1 MISQANGRAQKR
13 AAGQSQLGF
22 QAALEKSAQD
32 RRSLGSAALQ
42 MARRHPGSTAV
53 SDLSGS
59 MSRIK
64 LAGAALALRSHL
76 GLASE
81 EQNIGVLLPPGRG
94 GTIVNLTLALMG
106 RTAVNLNHT
115 VGDEGL
121 QRMCALAGV
130 HTVITAQ
137 KYTDKIGKPELDVRW
152 VDVQELIP
160 RISKFRVLLNMIKLL
175 LLPTARMTD
184 ARPDD
189 VACLIFSSG
198 STGDPKGVQLTHRQI
213 LANIAG
219 VRAHCGLKGGAD
231 ALLSPL
237 PLFHSFGLSAGM
249 WLPLVCGLDLIAHP
263 DPLDGRAIGSLAEE
277 HAPTFLMS
285 TPTFV
290 RGYMRRVGRE
300 QFASLR
306 FAVVGA
312 EKCPDD
318 LRVSFAEKY
327 GAELLEGYGCTELGP
342 VISANQPALSS
353 KDAPDIGG
361 KPGSVGRP
369 LPGIEVATVDPAT
382 GEILPPGETGLLLV
396 RSPARMLGYL
406 GREDLTRQV
415 FLHGGYNT
423 GDIGHVDGDG
433 FLFITG
439 RLARF
444 AKIGGEMVP
453 MDRVEERLMEAV
465 QEIAGAAHP
474 HQLAIAAAPD
484 DTRGERLILLY
495 TSLPCAPR
503 ELIDRARDLPTLFR
517 PRERDAH
524 EVDELPVLGTGKR
537 DLKRLQQLATELV
550 EETAVCP

>member
-1 MISQANGRAQKR
+1 MISQANEKPQKR
-13 AAGQSQLGF
+13 TVEKSRLSF
-22 QAALEKSAQD
+22 QDALEENAQD
-32 RRSLGSAALQ
+32 RRNLGSAALQ
-42 MARRHPGSTAV
+42 MARRRPFSTAV

-76 GLASE
+76 GLAAE
-81 EQNIGVLLPPGRG
+81 EQNVGVLLPPGKG
-94 GTIVNLTLALMG
+94 GTVVNLALALMG

-115 VGDEGL
+115 IGDRGL
-121 QRMCALAGV
+121 QRMCALADV
-130 HTVITAQ
+130 RTVITAK
-137 KYTDKIGKPELDVRW
+137 KYTDKIGRPELDLRW

-160 RISKFRVLLNMIKLL
+160 KISRFRILLNMLKLFL
-175 LLPTARMTD
+175 KPTAHLTD
-184 ARPDD
+184 AGPDD

-219 VRAHCGLKGGAD
+219 VGAHFDLQGNAD

-237 PLFHSFGLSAGM
+237 PLVHSFGLSAGM
-249 WLPLVCGLDLIAHP
+249 WLPLICGLDLIAHP
-263 DPLDGRAIGSLAEE
+263 DPLDGRAIGSLAEQ

-290 RGYMRRVGRE
+290 RSYMRRITRE

-312 EKCPDD
+312 EKCPED
-318 LRVSFAEKY
+318 LRASFADKY

-342 VISANQPALSS
+342 VISANQPALLSE
-353 KDAPDIGG
+353 DAHNIGS

-369 LPGIEVATVDPAT
+369 LPGIEVATVDPDS
-382 GEILPPGETGLLLV
+382 GEILPRGATGLLLV

-406 GREDLTRQV
+406 GREDLTRQA

-453 MDRVEERLMEAV
+453 MDRVEEKLVETMG
-465 QEIAGAAHP
+465 EIAADHP
-474 HQLAIAAAPD
+474 HELAIAAAPD
-484 DTRGERLILLY
+484 SAKGEKLILLY
-495 TSLPCAPR
+495 TGLPCTPC
-503 ELIDRARDLPTLFR
+503 ELIDRARDLPPLFK
-517 PRERDAH
+517 PRERDAYQ
-524 EVDELPVLGTGKR
+524 VDALPVLGTGKR
-537 DLKRLQQLATELV
+537 DLKKLQQLAAQFV
-550 EETAVCP
+550 EETAVCS